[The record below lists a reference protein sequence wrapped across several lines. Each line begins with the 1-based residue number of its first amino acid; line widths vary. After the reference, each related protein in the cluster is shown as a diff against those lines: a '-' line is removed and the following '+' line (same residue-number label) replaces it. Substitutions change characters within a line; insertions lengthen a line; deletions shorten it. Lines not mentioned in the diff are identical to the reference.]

1 MSYYEWGDFKMMM
14 RVNSM
19 RLQNIVNNYKEI
31 LSDLDEDSSLFISMN
46 EDHRYY
52 KQVSNSFRNN
62 MKEMYTVFEDYLAFS
77 LSVVGIAVTEN
88 KLINYILN
96 AYNLKI
102 IPENF
107 YNFYD
112 RTLNIR
118 NTFSHQYKKTSTKE
132 LVRLYNDNK
141 NILQEFRDFLDL
153 RLKNFIENNRKDLLS
168 LYDE

>member
-1 MSYYEWGDFKMMM
+1 MMM

-31 LSDLDEDSSLFISMN
+31 LSDLDEDSSLFMTMN
-46 EDHRYY
+46 EDDRYY

-88 KLINYILN
+88 KLRNYILN
-96 AYNLKI
+96 AYKLNI

-107 YNFYD
+107 YDFYD
-112 RTLNIR
+112 KTLNIR
-118 NTFSHQYKKTSTKE
+118 NTFSHQYKKPSTKE

-141 NILQEFRDFLDL
+141 IILEEFRGFLDL